1 MMINGSEE
9 GDEYGE
15 ERDQYGEEEEDDDE
29 GDKAPNDH
37 ETKYESKPI
46 CRGLTI
52 FKQCG

>member
-29 GDKAPNDH
+29 GDKVIILNSS
-37 ETKYESKPI
+37 T
-46 CRGLTI
+46 
-52 FKQCG
+52 